1 MYEKLSVSKED
12 HVGQSSMRQLAKGM
26 IRYSNNQSSDNLGS
40 KLDEILEI
48 NSKEQN
54 EGLFMDL
61 YNNSSKHL
69 NASN

>member
-1 MYEKLSVSKED
+1 MYEKLSISKEE
-12 HVGQSSMRQLAKGM
+12 HVGQSSMRQLVKGM
-26 IRYSNNQSSDNLGS
+26 IRYSNNQSSDKLGS

-69 NASN
+69 DDFN